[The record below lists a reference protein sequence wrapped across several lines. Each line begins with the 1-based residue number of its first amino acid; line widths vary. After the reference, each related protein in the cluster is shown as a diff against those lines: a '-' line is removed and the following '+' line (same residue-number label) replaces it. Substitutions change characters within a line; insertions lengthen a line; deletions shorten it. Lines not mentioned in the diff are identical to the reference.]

1 MQRQC
6 KPRAET
12 SFIAYAQARP
22 VPHIYRKG
30 TNKDRKSLELIDIY
44 CPIHRITNQKSSLW
58 DTQKKKVNLQKR
70 HKKRVL

>member
-6 KPRAET
+6 KPRTET

-44 CPIHRITNQKSSLW
+44 CPIHRITKMFFMGFSKEKSKFAEE
-58 DTQKKKVNLQKR
+58 T
-70 HKKRVL
+70 